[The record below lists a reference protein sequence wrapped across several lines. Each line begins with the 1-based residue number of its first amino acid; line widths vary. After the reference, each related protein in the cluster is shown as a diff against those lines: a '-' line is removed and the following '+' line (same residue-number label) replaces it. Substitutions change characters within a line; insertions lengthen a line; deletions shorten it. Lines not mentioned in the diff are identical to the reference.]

1 MTSIYYFRQIGY
13 QNEIL
18 GMVTESND
26 YMQKARLAH
35 MQYDSDKTDENVDL
49 VIENLDASMA
59 SIVEAKSKM
68 KTPAMIEGATAFEEE
83 LESFKTEFYSY
94 REIDKKKADQ
104 TRLQLSLASS
114 TTLDI
119 GRALDA
125 AQFNISLGDDPEKM
139 TEAFSRYQTIVG
151 ALDAFYEA
159 RNLSTQYIY
168 VEQESYLDAFRTGIK
183 RTNDSLNQALSVA
196 VSSSVEENLEVA
208 MKTLGNYEN
217 IFSHLEALISEQQI
231 QYENMQIGAERI
243 SDIATA
249 MENQVQE
256 SNDEVIENANFIA
269 WSALIIGTLLSII
282 IATKLTLSIT
292 KPLKVVVAHLR
303 EIAGYNL
310 INPMEVSL
318 LSRKDEMGSLGKI
331 SEDIRQEFLTIIK
344 DISNASDHVSES
356 AHEMSASGQQ
366 ASAAGQGIAEIIS
379 EISSNAKDQAQVTKD
394 GTGEI
399 IRLGQLIEDDLSQAK
414 SLAEVAA
421 NVETLKDEGL
431 NIVENLV
438 NETKVS
444 SQATSSV
451 QIIVEETNES
461 AMKIRKAST
470 MISEIAK
477 QTDLLALNAAIEAA
491 RAGEYGSGFAVVA
504 EEIRKLAE
512 QTNSFTEE
520 IGIDIKTLMHK
531 STEAVVT
538 MKQAGEAVEKQ
549 GVDVVRTNDKFRG
562 ISEAIVSMRENI
574 IAINRSSEE
583 MSSQMVSIK
592 ELFQS
597 LSDISQVN
605 ESGTVTAKVAIDEQ
619 ATVINAVSDAS
630 IELND
635 LAKNLD
641 EAIRSFRIQD

>member
-1 MTSIYYFRQIGY
+1 
-13 QNEIL
+13 
-18 GMVTESND
+18 
-26 YMQKARLAH
+26 
-35 MQYDSDKTDENVDL
+35 
-49 VIENLDASMA
+49 
-59 SIVEAKSKM
+59 
-68 KTPAMIEGATAFEEE
+68 
-83 LESFKTEFYSY
+83 
-94 REIDKKKADQ
+94 
-104 TRLQLSLASS
+104 
-114 TTLDI
+114 
-119 GRALDA
+119 
-125 AQFNISLGDDPEKM
+125 
-139 TEAFSRYQTIVG
+139 
-151 ALDAFYEA
+151 
-159 RNLSTQYIY
+159 
-168 VEQESYLDAFRTGIK
+168 
-183 RTNDSLNQALSVA
+183 
-196 VSSSVEENLEVA
+196 

-538 MKQAGEAVEKQ
+538 MKQAGEAVEKKQ

-635 LAKNLD
+635 LAKKIWMKPLGHL
-641 EAIRSFRIQD
+641 EFRISKRCESSAITL

>member
-1 MTSIYYFRQIGY
+1 MQLNLT
-13 QNEIL
+13 L
-18 GMVTESND
+18 VLVTT
-26 YMQKARLAH
+26 QK
-35 MQYDSDKTDENVDL
+35 
-49 VIENLDASMA
+49 
-59 SIVEAKSKM
+59 
-68 KTPAMIEGATAFEEE
+68 
-83 LESFKTEFYSY
+83 
-94 REIDKKKADQ
+94 
-104 TRLQLSLASS
+104 
-114 TTLDI
+114 
-119 GRALDA
+119 
-125 AQFNISLGDDPEKM
+125 KM

-231 QYENMQIGAERI
+231 QYENMQIGGAERI

-635 LAKNLD
+635 LAKK
-641 EAIRSFRIQD
+641 SG